1 MAINNKEFTI
11 KSDFTRK
18 DILGKGAH
26 GVVFKGILVD
36 NDGVKVKDVAIK
48 RFEIAREETDV
59 SSSREIMLK
68 RLNHPNVVQL
78 YVEEEDANF
87 L

>member
-1 MAINNKEFTI
+1 MATNNKDFTI

-18 DILGKGAH
+18 DILGKGAY